1 MMSLSNDKGRK
12 AKPRLASLL
21 AGALLAAYVAA
32 PVYAFTPF
40 QAPLLST
47 AAVAPNVML
56 LLDNSGSMDTVLFHS
71 GYDAKTD
78 YPTAMYCK
86 AGTSCNV
93 TETSH
98 WNDTA
103 ALTGHG
109 SVAQGGCVSG
119 YYRLGAKNEF
129 KSGKKTVYYPGSSA
143 QTVCIPFPEKVQT
156 NSSGSTADDARLP
169 KNYLEYLV
177 QGLLA
182 GTVKAADIPTTH
194 RMGVAK
200 TVAKQ
205 IIADNITGVRF
216 GLATFQPGGTAFG
229 STGET
234 YSQQG
239 GIIQSGLGA
248 TKATLDS
255 QINSLYSATWT
266 PLSEAYYDVVRYYR
280 GLDSSYNA
288 APSDISEQVQ
298 YRCQKNFG
306 IVVTDGAPTYD
317 SKFFKSS
324 TDPAR
329 DNPAVAGTDNLPD
342 WDGLSPAS
350 PNPYSDGDSSLS
362 IGSEGSTYY
371 LDDIAKFAYDIDIR
385 PTASVLDKAGKS
397 FQSSAFKQQNIKTYT
412 VGFALDNQM
421 LKDAAYY
428 GRGKYYTANDSAG
441 LSNALTQALNE
452 ISAQA
457 GSGGAGASSSTS
469 LTTATR
475 YYKTLYDP
483 ADWRGTVE
491 AYSLSPT
498 TGRLL
503 ARVWT
508 TDGTIT
514 PGNNGA
520 SYQTYNTATNSVVAL
535 SYASVSAAQQ
545 ATLDAGLPSGVTGS
559 QLVEWTK
566 GTAVTGLR
574 SRTVLL
580 GDIINSTLERMTS
593 TERLASDVS
602 GSTSYDS
609 FIAAKAGMTNSLL
622 VNSNDGFFH
631 VIDAETGGHRYGYM
645 PSSVFPQL
653 RTVAATDYATSGK
666 HKFMVDGGITV
677 ADAEVNSTWSTV
689 AVAGMGGGGKSMFAV
704 KLFSAGDNSI
714 NALWEVTAPA
724 TSTPSNAWNNLG
736 YTYSRPLV
744 ARNAS
749 NQWVAIFGN
758 GYGSHLGKAS
768 LYVVNLSTGQ
778 LIQEL
783 VVDDNALGSAPN
795 GLSSPQMV
803 VNAQYQVQKVYAGD
817 LRGNLWEID
826 MSGGA
831 AAVANSGSPLF
842 AAGADH
848 PITARPLV
856 MEHEAKGGHL
866 VLFGTGKL
874 MEANDKLS
882 TELQTF
888 YAIWDKPDSSGTVSS
903 SSLQAQAFVSA
914 VDITANG
921 KTQTYFTTT
930 ENKVD
935 WESQQGWYLPLAL
948 GSSRDGERV
957 IYPAQTTMGRVIFVT
972 AKVDAGDPC
981 ESTGSGKLVELNA
994 MSGAM
999 LTYSVLDT
1007 NGDGVV
1013 DNKDTRVSGLAIE
1026 DGLPGLPVIIDAG
1039 SEKKTQGK
1047 YILKST
1053 GEVQVVDEC
1062 GEVNNGQCGGI
1073 AQSRRIMWR
1082 QLQ

>member
-1 MMSLSNDKGRK
+1 MSLSIDKGRK
-12 AKPRLASLL
+12 SKLLSLS
-21 AGALLAAYVAA
+21 AGALVAAYAAA

-47 AAVAPNVML
+47 AAVTPNVML
-56 LLDNSGSMDTVLFHS
+56 LLDNSGSMNTVIYHS
-71 GYDAKTD
+71 GFNSKTD

-93 TETSH
+93 TNRDH
-98 WNDTA
+98 WTDTA
-103 ALTGHG
+103 ALSGH
-109 SVAQGGCVSG
+109 SKVAQGGCASG
-119 YYRLGAKNEF
+119 YYRLGAKN
-129 KSGKKTVYYPGSSA
+129 KYRVSGQDRYYPGTSA
-143 QTVCIPFPEKVQT
+143 QTVCIPFPAVVQT
-156 NSSGSTADDARLP
+156 NSSGSTADEADLP

-177 QGLLA
+177 QGMLA
-182 GTVKAADIPTTH
+182 GTVTAADIPTSH

-205 IIADNITGVRF
+205 IVADNISGVRF
-216 GLATFQPGGTAFG
+216 GLATFRPGGDSSGIGT
-229 STGET
+229 ED
-234 YSQQG
+234 YEQQG
-239 GIIQSGLGA
+239 GTIQSGLGA
-248 TKATLDS
+248 TKATLDTKV
-255 QINSLYSATWT
+255 NSLYGTTYT
-266 PLSEAYYDVVRYYR
+266 PLAEAYYDVIRYYR
-280 GLDSSYNA
+280 GLASSYNA
-288 APSDISEQVQ
+288 APTNLADQVQ

-317 SKFFKSS
+317 SVFFNAS
-324 TDPAR
+324 TDPDR
-329 DNPAVAGTDNLPD
+329 DNAAVTGANNLPN
-342 WDGLSPAS
+342 WDGLSP
-350 PNPYSDGDSSLS
+350 NPPTAYSDGDSSLS
-362 IGSEGSTYY
+362 LSSEGSTYY

-385 PTASVLDKAGKS
+385 PTAVLDNAGKS
-397 FQSSAFKQQNIKTYT
+397 FEATAFNQQNVKTYT
-412 VGFALDNQM
+412 VGFAQDNQM
-421 LKDAAYY
+421 LKDAAFY
-428 GRGKYYTANDSAG
+428 GRGKYYTATDSAG
-441 LSNALTQALNE
+441 LTSALTQALNE

-469 LTTATR
+469 LTTETR

-503 ARVWT
+503 AKVWS
-508 TDGTIT
+508 TDNTIT
-514 PGNNGA
+514 PSNNGA
-520 SYQTYNTATNSVVAL
+520 SYQTYNTGTNSVVSLA
-535 SYASVSAAQQ
+535 YANVSATQQ
-545 ATLDAGLPSGVTGS
+545 ATLSAGLPSGVTGS
-559 QLVEWTK
+559 QLVDWAK

-580 GDIINSTLERMTS
+580 GDVINSTLERVSS
-593 TERLASDVS
+593 TERLASDIT

-609 FIAAKAGMTNSLL
+609 FIAAKASMTNSLL

-631 VIDAETGGHRYGYM
+631 VINADTGGHRYGYM

-653 RTVAATDYATSGK
+653 KTVAATDYATSGG

-704 KLFSAGDNSI
+704 KLFSAGDNTI
-714 NALWEVTAPA
+714 RALWEVTAPA
-724 TSTPSNAWNNLG
+724 TSTPANVWNNLG
-736 YTYSRPLV
+736 YTYSKPLV
-744 ARNAS
+744 VRNAS

-783 VVDDNALGSAPN
+783 VVDANATGTTPN

-826 MSGGA
+826 MSSGSA
-831 AAVANSGSPLF
+831 SVANGGTPLF
-842 AAGADH
+842 AAGSDH
-848 PITARPLV
+848 PITAKPLV
-856 MEHEAKGGHL
+856 VEHEDEGGHL

-874 MEANDKLS
+874 MEASDKLS

-888 YAIWDKPDSSGTVSS
+888 YAIWDKPSSTGTVSS
-903 SSLQAQAFVSA
+903 SSLQAQAFVDD
-914 VDITANG
+914 VDITADG
-921 KTQTYFTTT
+921 VTQTYYTTT
-930 ENKVD
+930 ENAVD
-935 WESQQGWYLPLAL
+935 WETKRGWYLPLVL
-948 GSSRDGERV
+948 DGDLEGERV
-957 IYPAQTTMGRVIFVT
+957 IYPAQTTLGRVIFVT
-972 AKVDAGDPC
+972 AKVDAVDPC
-981 ESTGSGKLVELNA
+981 ESTGSGKLVELDA
-994 MSGAM
+994 ISGSM
-999 LTYSVLDT
+999 LTYPVLDT
-1007 NGDGVV
+1007 NGDGKV
-1013 DNKDTRVSGLAIE
+1013 DDGDTRVSGLGIE
-1026 DGLPGLPVIIDAG
+1026 DGLPGVPVIIDAG
-1039 SEKKTQGK
+1039 DEKDTQGK

-1062 GEVNNGQCGGI
+1062 GEVNNGQCGGV